1 MPQGVGVQVP
11 PPAPNGN
18 GCEKMQVTEL
28 STAGL
33 KRQFKIVVPAGDLS
47 SKVEERLQELAKT
60 AQMPGFRPG
69 KVPVSLLK
77 KQYGQALF
85 GEAVE
90 QMVNSGTAKAI
101 EDRGLRPA
109 LQPRV
114 DLKQL
119 EEGKDVEFEVA
130 IEVLPEIG
138 KLDFSEIE
146 LERLKATVPD
156 KDVDEALDRIA
167 KANREQRPV
176 DPARPAQKGDAIK
189 IDFVGSVDGVEFP
202 GGAAQDYTL
211 ELGSGSFI
219 PGFEDQLVGAEVGQT
234 TDVKVTFP
242 ADYGNAELAGKDA
255 VFKCTV
261 KEIRE
266 FVDAPADDEL
276 AKKNNF
282 ENLEAMRKAVAE
294 RIEQDYV
301 RISRSLI
308 KRQLLDKL
316 ADTHKF
322 EVPEGLVES
331 EFNAIWQRIEEAK
344 KRGEKIEDDE
354 EKMRQEYREIA
365 ERRVRLGL
373 LLADVGRSNSIEV
386 TPEELNQAVMREAMR
401 YPGQERQ
408 VLEFYGKNAELKE
421 QLRAPIFEEKTVDFI
436 LELAKVAENAVTP
449 EELLKAARQAEEGDE
464 AAEGEA
470 AAS

>member
-1 MPQGVGVQVP
+1 
-11 PPAPNGN
+11 
-18 GCEKMQVTEL
+18 MQVTEL
-28 STAGL
+28 AADGL
-33 KRQFKIVVPAGDLS
+33 KRQFKIVVPAGDLTA
-47 SKVEERLQELAKT
+47 KVDERLVEMART

-69 KVPVSLLK
+69 KVPVGLLK
-77 KQYGQALF
+77 KQYGPALF

-90 QMVNSGTAKAI
+90 QAVNSSTAKAI
-101 EDRGLRPA
+101 EDRGLKPA
-109 LQPRV
+109 LQPRG

-138 KLDFSEIE
+138 KLDFSDIE
-146 LERLKATVPD
+146 LERLKAVVPD
-156 KDVDEALDRIA
+156 KDVDEAIERIA
-167 KANREQRPV
+167 KANREQKPV
-176 DPARPAQKGDAIK
+176 DPPRPAQKGDAIK
-189 IDFVGSVDGVEFP
+189 LDFVGSVDGTEFP

-211 ELGSGSFI
+211 ELGSASFI
-219 PGFEDQLVGAEVGQT
+219 PGFEDQLIGAEVGKPV
-234 TDVKVTFP
+234 DVKVTFP
-242 ADYGNAELAGKDA
+242 ADYGNTELAGKEA
-255 VFKCTV
+255 VFKCTI
-261 KEIRE
+261 KEIHE
-266 FVDAPADDEL
+266 FVDKPADDEL

-282 ENLEAMRKAVAE
+282 ENLEAMRKAVGE
-294 RIEQDYV
+294 RIGQDYA
-301 RISRSLI
+301 RISRSMI

-322 EVPEGLVES
+322 AVPDGLVEG

-344 KRGEKIEDDE
+344 KSGEKLEDDE
-354 EKMRQEYREIA
+354 DKMRKEYRDIA

-436 LELAKVAENAVTP
+436 LELAKVADKPVTP
-449 EELLKAARQAEEGDE
+449 EELLKAAREAEEKDDEKPAE
-464 AAEGEA
+464 AATN
-470 AAS
+470 

>member
-1 MPQGVGVQVP
+1 
-11 PPAPNGN
+11 
-18 GCEKMQVTEL
+18 MQVTEL
-28 STAGL
+28 AADGL
-33 KRQFKIVVPAGDLS
+33 KRQFKIVVPAGDLTA
-47 SKVEERLQELAKT
+47 KVDERLVEMART

-69 KVPVSLLK
+69 KVPVGLLK
-77 KQYGQALF
+77 KQYGPALF

-90 QMVNSGTAKAI
+90 QAVNSSTAKAI
-101 EDRGLRPA
+101 EDRGLKPA

-138 KLDFSEIE
+138 KLDFSDIE
-146 LERLKATVPD
+146 LERLKAVVPD
-156 KDVDEALDRIA
+156 KDVDEAIERIA
-167 KANREQRPV
+167 KANREQKPV
-176 DPARPAQKGDAIK
+176 DPPRPAQKGDAIK
-189 IDFVGSVDGVEFP
+189 LDFVGSVDGTEFP

-211 ELGSGSFI
+211 ELGSASFI
-219 PGFEDQLVGAEVGQT
+219 PGFEDQLIGAEVGKPV
-234 TDVKVTFP
+234 DVKVTFP
-242 ADYGNAELAGKDA
+242 ADYGNTELAGKEA
-255 VFKCTV
+255 VFKCTI
-261 KEIRE
+261 KEIHE
-266 FVDAPADDEL
+266 FVDKPADDEL

-282 ENLEAMRKAVAE
+282 ENLEAMRKAVGE
-294 RIEQDYV
+294 RIGQDYA
-301 RISRSLI
+301 RISRSMI

-322 EVPEGLVES
+322 AVPDGLVEG

-344 KRGEKIEDDE
+344 KSGEKLEDDE
-354 EKMRQEYREIA
+354 DKMRKEYRDIA

-436 LELAKVAENAVTP
+436 LELAKVADKPVTP
-449 EELLKAARQAEEGDE
+449 EELLKAAREAEEKDDETPAE
-464 AAEGEA
+464 AATN
-470 AAS
+470 

>member
-1 MPQGVGVQVP
+1 
-11 PPAPNGN
+11 
-18 GCEKMQVTEL
+18 MQVTEL
-28 STAGL
+28 SAEGL

-47 SKVEERLQELAKT
+47 AKVDERLTELART
-60 AQMPGFRPG
+60 AQMPGFRQG
-69 KVPVSLLK
+69 KVPLSLLK

-90 QMVNSGTAKAI
+90 QAVNTSTAKAI

-138 KLDFSEIE
+138 KLDFSDIE
-146 LERLKATVPD
+146 LERLKAAVPD

-167 KANREQRPV
+167 KANREQKPV
-176 DPARPAQKGDAIK
+176 DPPRPAQKGDAIK
-189 IDFVGSVDGVEFP
+189 LDFVGSVDGTEFP
-202 GGAAQDYTL
+202 GGAANDYTL

-219 PGFEDQLVGAEVGQT
+219 PGFEDQLVGAEVGKT
-234 TDVKVTFP
+234 VDVKVTFP
-242 ADYGNAELAGKDA
+242 AEYGAAELAGKDA
-255 VFKCTV
+255 VFKCTI

-266 FVDAPADDEL
+266 FVDKPADDEL

-282 ENLEAMRKAVAE
+282 ENLEAMRKAVSE
-294 RIEQDYV
+294 RIGQDYSQ
-301 RISRSLI
+301 ISRQMV

-316 ADTHKF
+316 ADAHKF
-322 EVPEGLVES
+322 AVPEGLVEG

-344 KRGEKIEDDE
+344 KNGQKLEDDE
-354 EKMRQEYREIA
+354 EKMKKEYRDIA

-373 LLADVGRSNSIEV
+373 LLADVGRSNNIEV

-401 YPGQERQ
+401 YAGQERQ

-436 LELAKVAENAVTP
+436 LELAKVTEKSVTP
-449 EELLKAARQAEEGDE
+449 EELLKAAREAEEEDE
-464 AAEGEA
+464 SAEKAAN
-470 AAS
+470 

>member
-1 MPQGVGVQVP
+1 ME
-11 PPAPNGN
+11 
-18 GCEKMQVTEL
+18 EKTMQVTEL
-28 STAGL
+28 PADGL

-47 SKVEERLQELAKT
+47 AKVDERLAEMART
-60 AQMPGFRPG
+60 AQMPGFRAG
-69 KVPVSLLK
+69 KVPVGLLK

-90 QMVNSGTAKAI
+90 QAVNSSTAKAI
-101 EDRGLRPA
+101 EDRGLKPA

-138 KLDFSEIE
+138 KLDFSGVE
-146 LERLKATVPD
+146 LERLKASVPD
-156 KDVDEALDRIA
+156 KDVDEAIERIA
-167 KANREQRPV
+167 KANREQNPV
-176 DPARPAQKGDAIK
+176 EPPRPAQKGDAMK
-189 IDFVGSVDGVEFP
+189 LDFVGSVDGKEFP
-202 GGAAQDYTL
+202 GGAAQNYTL
-211 ELGSGSFI
+211 EIGSGSFI
-219 PGFEDQLVGAEVGQT
+219 PGFEDQLIGAEVGKEV
-234 TDVKVTFP
+234 DVKVTFP
-242 ADYGNAELAGKDA
+242 ADYGAPELAGKDA
-255 VFKCTV
+255 VFKCTI
-261 KEIRE
+261 KEMHE
-266 FVDAPADDEL
+266 FVDKPADDEL

-282 ENLEAMRKAVAE
+282 ESLEAMRKAVAE
-294 RIEQDYV
+294 RIGQDYA
-301 RISRSLI
+301 RISRSMI

-316 ADTHKF
+316 ADAHKF
-322 EVPEGLVES
+322 AVPEGLVES

-344 KRGEKIEDDE
+344 KNGQKLEDDE
-354 EKMRQEYREIA
+354 EKMRKEYRDIA

-373 LLADVGRSNSIEV
+373 LLADVGRSNAIDV

-436 LELAKVAENAVTP
+436 LELAKVADKAVTP
-449 EELLKAARQAEEGDE
+449 EELLKAAREAEEADEEKPAE
-464 AAEGEA
+464 AATN
-470 AAS
+470 